1 MPRVVIVSGT
11 RPEVVKLAPV
21 FAALQKFPGFQTEWL
36 STGQHREML
45 DQAEAVFGITP
56 DVDLDLM
63 KENQSPLEVVAD
75 ISHALQK
82 QWATEKPDFVVV
94 QGDTA
99 TTFAAA
105 LTAFY
110 LRIPVGHV
118 EAGLRSYNSQEPFPE
133 EAHRRMI
140 APLSTL
146 HFPPTAMAQRN
157 LLVENFEFQHIHNV
171 GNTVVDALLSIPDA
185 ADFTIGK
192 DIDPHKRWV
201 LVTAHR
207 RENHEQLKNVCAA
220 LKKIRDMNDDIEIV
234 FPVHLNPNVRKV
246 VTCELQNQE
255 RIHLLDPMGYFDF
268 VQLMRR
274 SALILTDSGG
284 IQEEAPTYKIPT
296 LVLRRQTE
304 RPEAVNAGMAKLVGT
319 DMRTIV
325 DSANELLQ
333 NTEAYELMRKG
344 ENPFG
349 DGQSGQRIAEIIDK
363 FLAESSASCC

>member
-1 MPRVVIVSGT
+1 MPKVVIVSGT

-21 FAALQKFPGFQTEWL
+21 LQALRNIPTLTAEWH

-56 DVDLDLM
+56 DVDFDVMQPNQTPLDVVTRIS
-63 KENQSPLEVVAD
+63 KELEQHWSKD
-75 ISHALQK
+75 
-82 QWATEKPDFVVV
+82 KPDFVVV

-110 LRIPVGHV
+110 MRIPVGHV
-118 EAGLRSYNSQEPFPE
+118 EAGLRSYNPQEPFPE

-140 APLSTL
+140 GPLTTL
-146 HFPPTAMAQRN
+146 HFPPTAMSQRN
-157 LLVENFEFQHIHNV
+157 LLIEHFTPEDIYTV
-171 GNTVVDALLSIPDA
+171 GNTVVDALLSIPDDP
-185 ADFTIGK
+185 DFVVG
-192 DIDPHKRWV
+192 DNVDPNKRLI

-207 RENHEQLKNVCAA
+207 RENHQQLTDICKA
-220 LKKIRDMNDDIEIV
+220 LKQIRDANDDVEIV

-246 VTCELQNQE
+246 TDAELKDEE

-274 SALILTDSGG
+274 AQLIMTDSGG

-304 RPEAVNAGMAKLVGT
+304 RPEAVNAGMARLVGT
-319 DMRTIV
+319 DTKTIV
-325 DSANELLQ
+325 DNANDLLQ
-333 NTEAYELMRKG
+333 NADSYEAMRKG

-349 DGQSGQRIAEIIDK
+349 DGLSGQRIAEIIND
-363 FLAESSASCC
+363 FLAKG